1 MFDIDIS
8 QLNQEQHQALV
19 CMYFAKLPNDDP
31 RYKKRTEYFNV
42 LAARFNR
49 KAATYKN
56 YKDTYDAFFDTNK
69 RQGWKNKKI
78 SSSGIAYQKVY
89 DKYKDC
95 DTAVLEQA
103 VKDVIELY
111 SEEEGRFVS
120 MKCGIPKQVHAV
132 LAKDPIVT
140 IDGIYTLADKLTVG
154 NIVFLTLGGD
164 KANNE
169 VDWNPGFRA
178 IAHVAKAPYDYGH
191 DGKASKYFKIDIAVD
206 ILLPEPMIREDFVR
220 YRNAYNA
227 PYIGPELRRDPS
239 QAVSTITD
247 KQAVA
252 VVRAALDRYPEI
264 KEKLQSVF
272 DKDFMDRVFGVEEM
286 LIPVPVAYGE
296 NVAESMREVVNSG
309 EPLPLAQEAEKAEF
323 VKFGE
328 NILFYGVPGSGKSYE
343 VDQYLKEK
351 QNIPDKYI
359 RRVVFHP
366 DYTYSDFVGQIM
378 PVLTADKDGEKR
390 ITYKFVS
397 GPFTDILK
405 TAYSAPEEK
414 CCMVIEEL
422 NRGNAPAIFGEIFQ
436 LLDREDNPDKDN
448 FKGSKYKISNKDIAD
463 VVHPGHSEDDCFV
476 AVPPNLSFLATMNT
490 SDQNV
495 FSMDTAFQRRWRM
508 RHIKNEFK
516 GSQATTIIPGTIITW
531 GAFAHEVNSILAS
544 KANGLGSTEDK
555 SLGAYFAIGSDF
567 DSPENFGEKVIKY
580 LWDDAFKLNRTSL
593 FKSEFKNLYSLLD
606 AFENGNGLQKILKTE
621 VYDAMLEASGASI
634 DNNSGAE
641 AEE

>member
-49 KAATYKN
+49 KSNTYKN
-56 YKDTYDAFFDTNK
+56 AKDTYDFYFNTNNRK
-69 RQGWKNKKI
+69 GWENAPI
-78 SSSGIAYQKVY
+78 VRRGIAYREIY
-89 DKYKDC
+89 DLYKDY
-95 DTAVLEQA
+95 DTSVLERA
-103 VKDVIELY
+103 VDAVISLY

-132 LAKDPIVT
+132 FSKDPVVT
-140 IDGIYTLADKLTVG
+140 IDGIYTLADKLTEG
-154 NIVFLTLGGD
+154 NILFLTLGGD
-164 KANNE
+164 KGNSE

-206 ILLPEPMIREDFVR
+206 ILLPEPMIREDFVC

-252 VVRAALDRYPEI
+252 VVRAALDRYPDI
-264 KEKLQSVF
+264 KEKLQNVF

-296 NVAESMREVVNSG
+296 NVSESMREVVNSG
-309 EPLPLAQEAEKAEF
+309 ELLPSPQEPEKAEF

-328 NILFYGVPGSGKSYE
+328 NILLYGVPGSGKSHSIDE
-343 VDQYLKEK
+343 YLKKE

-516 GSQATTIIPGTIITW
+516 GSQAATIIPGTMIKW
-531 GAFAHEVNSILAS
+531 GVFAQTVNDILAC

-555 SLGAYFAIGSDF
+555 SLGAYFATGADF
-567 DSPENFGEKVIKY
+567 DSSQNFGEKVIKY
-580 LWDDAFKLNRTSL
+580 LWDDAFKLNRTSI

-606 AFENGNGLQKILKTE
+606 AFENGNGLHNIIKKD
-621 VYDAMLEASGASI
+621 VYDIMLEASEASI
-634 DNNSGAE
+634 DNSE
-641 AEE
+641 SETEE